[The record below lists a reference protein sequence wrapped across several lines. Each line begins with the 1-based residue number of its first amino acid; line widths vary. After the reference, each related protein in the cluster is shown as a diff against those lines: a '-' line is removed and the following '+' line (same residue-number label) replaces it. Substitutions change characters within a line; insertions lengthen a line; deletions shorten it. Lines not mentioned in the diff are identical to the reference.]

1 MSGRQPRSGTP
12 MRRRGLLAVAL
23 LLGGCAA
30 LRGGANHTEE
40 QEAPAIVAA
49 EPSESLPATTGDE
62 APRSLVP
69 GVVAS
74 AHELASEAGAQVLRD
89 GGTAFDAAVATA
101 LVLGVVNP
109 HSSGIGGGGF
119 AVFRAADSPV
129 RSVDFRETAPSFF
142 TQTTYSDHEERSSSK
157 GPWSVG
163 VPGEVAGLGWLHSVG
178 GALPWSRVVEP
189 ARALAA
195 DGFPVGPY
203 LAKALG
209 SMEGAVLTDAGMK
222 AVFAPNGVVL
232 TEGEVCTR
240 PALARTLEYL
250 QLHGAEGFYSGPIA
264 TSIAGF
270 LAAQGTGWT
279 AGELARYEVKERAPL
294 GGTYRGYGVH
304 TMGPPSSGGIAIVQI
319 LGLLERREHHSM
331 AFGSPQWSRVLAQSL
346 SHAFADRATY
356 GGDPD
361 HVSIPVAELM
371 AGPTLDALADRLPE
385 TGPIALRDA
394 GMAGIRGDSHTLA
407 PDDGGTSHLSV
418 LDALGNAVALTTTVN
433 LWFGSGLIDPG
444 SGVLLNDELDDFA
457 ARPGVPNSFGLVQ
470 SERNAPDAGRRPLS
484 SMTPTL
490 LTDADGAVVLAV
502 GAAGGPRIITG
513 TLQVLLG
520 VVDRD
525 LSASDA
531 VSAPRMHHQWLPP
544 DVYLEAAFPAEGRAA
559 LIEEAFSVSDLSRG
573 AVVQPATLRPDTGVF
588 DGAGDP
594 RADGTA
600 VIVTAP

>member
-1 MSGRQPRSGTP
+1 MSESQPREFIRLKRHGV
-12 MRRRGLLAVAL
+12 LILAL

-30 LRGGANHTEE
+30 LRGGAKHTEE
-40 QEAPAIVAA
+40 RDVAPVVAA
-49 EPSESLPATTGDE
+49 SPTDPPPATFVKD
-62 APRSLVP
+62 APRPLVP

-74 AHELASEAGAQVLRD
+74 AHGLASEAGAQVLRE

-119 AVFRAADSPV
+119 AVFRAADGPV
-129 RSVDFRETAPSFF
+129 RSVDFRESAPSFF
-142 TQTTYSDHEERSSSK
+142 TPTTYSDHEDRSSSK

-178 GALPWSRVVEP
+178 GVLPWARVVEP

-195 DGFPVGPY
+195 NGFPVGPY
-203 LAKALG
+203 LAKTLG
-209 SMEGAVLTDAGMK
+209 LMQETVLADPGMK
-222 AVFAPNGVVL
+222 AVFAPQGGVLV
-232 TEGEVCTR
+232 EGDRCLR

-250 QLHGAEGFYSGPIA
+250 QFHGPDGFYQGPVA

-270 LAAQGTGWT
+270 LASQGAGWT
-279 AGELARYEVKERAPL
+279 ASELARYEVKERPPVE
-294 GGTYRGYGVH
+294 GTYRGYGVH
-304 TMGPPSSGGIAIVQI
+304 TMGPPSSGGIAIVQT
-319 LGLLERREHHSM
+319 LGLLERLEHHSM
-331 AFGSPQWSRVLAQSL
+331 AFGSARWSRALAQSL

-361 HVSIPVAELM
+361 HVSIPIAEL
-371 AGPTLDALADRLPE
+371 TSKSVLDTLADRLPD
-385 TGPIALRDA
+385 TGPVAVRAA
-394 GMAGIRGDSHTLA
+394 GMAGVRGDSHALV

-444 SGVLLNDELDDFA
+444 TGVLLNDELDDFA
-457 ARPGVPNSFGLVQ
+457 ARPGIPNAFGLVQ
-470 SERNAPDAGRRPLS
+470 SERNAPDADRRPLS

-490 LTDADGAVVLAV
+490 LTDREGAVVLAV

-513 TLQVLLG
+513 TLQVVLG
-520 VVDRD
+520 VVDRG
-525 LSASDA
+525 LSASEA
-531 VSAPRMHHQWLPP
+531 VSAPRIHHQWLPP
-544 DVYLEAAFPAEGRAA
+544 DVYFEADFPVEGRAA
-559 LIEEAFSVSDLSRG
+559 LVEESFSVSDLSRG
-573 AVVQPATLRPDTGVF
+573 AVVQPAIFQPKTQVF

-594 RADGTA
+594 RADGGA
-600 VIVTAP
+600 VIVPAQ